1 MSLLTSNKFISCDLL
16 CSKLMQNS
24 EVFYSGFVNK
34 RGRTVTCGK
43 NTSLKFHDEK
53 SLEMFVMEIA
63 LDFSMKNEFNEVLGK
78 VEYAVTKRED
88 FAVLCIPM
96 DDLILVIITDACHGV
111 EGVVKSVYRILYE
124 FAQKEQSL
132 HEFV

>member
-24 EVFYSGFVNK
+24 DVSYSGFVNK

-63 LDFSMKNEFNEVLGK
+63 LDFSMKNEFNDILGK
-78 VEYAVTKRED
+78 VEYTVTKRED

-96 DDLILVIITDACHGV
+96 DELILVIITNACHNV
-111 EGVVKSVYRILYE
+111 EKVVKNAYEILYE
-124 FAQKEQSL
+124 FAKKEQDL
-132 HEFV
+132 HELV